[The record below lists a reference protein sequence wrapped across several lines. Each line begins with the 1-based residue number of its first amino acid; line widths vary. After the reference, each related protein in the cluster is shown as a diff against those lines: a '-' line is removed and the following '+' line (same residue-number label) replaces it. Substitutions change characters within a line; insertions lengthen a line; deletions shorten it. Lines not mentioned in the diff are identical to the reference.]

1 MKNFICF
8 HLIVF
13 LFVPLLFAAAQTDDS
28 TYTPQDSNITAPQ
41 DSIITEQPIDTLSIK
56 DSLKKAFL
64 NDPERVKITEFIK
77 AVNEKS
83 ASIDML
89 HSENVVKI
97 KASSIDQAGDIE
109 IKMKRNDDVWFR
121 ISGSFAM
128 ISKDAFIAHFNRK
141 NFVYFDNLNEKVI
154 EGPTTAD
161 NIGYILRIKC
171 TFDDMM
177 NVMSGACRIVYYDTD
192 TLRTESDK
200 INTVIILKNGK
211 RLVKYW
217 VETKSQTVTKYAYLN
232 AKFRET
238 LSVSYSNF
246 VKAGSGNYA
255 RKIEIS
261 KPMSGEYIRIFNE
274 TYTLNNPSL
283 DFKVEY
289 PNDVRRIIWTK

>member
-1 MKNFICF
+1 M
-8 HLIVF
+8 
-13 LFVPLLFAAAQTDDS
+13 PLLYAAAQTDDS
-28 TYTPQDSNITAPQ
+28 TYIPSDTL
-41 DSIITEQPIDTLSIK
+41 ITEQPIDTLSIK

-64 NDPERVKITEFIK
+64 NDPARLKIVELINT
-77 AVNEKS
+77 VNDKS
-83 ASIDML
+83 ASIDLL
-89 HSENVVKI
+89 HSENVIKI

-109 IKMKRNDDVWFR
+109 IKVKRNDDIWFR

-141 NFVYFDNLNEKVI
+141 KFIYFDNLNDKVI
-154 EGPTTAD
+154 EGPTTSD

-177 NVMSGACRIVYYDTD
+177 NVMSGACRIVYTDSD
-192 TLRTESDK
+192 TLKTETDK
-200 INTVIILKNGK
+200 LNTIIIIKNGK
-211 RLVKYW
+211 KFVKYW
-217 VETKSQTVTKYAYLN
+217 VENNSQTVTKYAYLN

-255 RKIEIS
+255 RKIEIY
-261 KPMSGEYIRIFNE
+261 KPLSGEFLRVFNE

-283 DFKVEY
+283 DFKVTY
-289 PNDVRRIIWTK
+289 PDDTRKVFWSK

>member
-8 HLIVF
+8 LLLIF
-13 LFVPLLFAAAQTDDS
+13 SFIPFYYAAAQTEDS
-28 TYTPQDSNITAPQ
+28 TGAQQ

-64 NDPERVKITEFIK
+64 NDPARVKITDLINS
-77 AVNEKS
+77 VNDKS

-141 NFVYFDNLNEKVI
+141 KFVYFDNLNEKVI

-200 INTVIILKNGK
+200 INTIIILKNGK
-211 RLVKYW
+211 RHVKYW
-217 VETKSQTVTKYAYLN
+217 VETKTQTVTKYAYIN

-246 VKAGSGNYA
+246 VKAGSGNFA

-261 KPMSGEYIRIFNE
+261 KPASGEYIRIFNE

-289 PNDVRRIIWTK
+289 PSDVRKVFWTK